1 MKEEEEDDE
10 EDENPDNDDIA
21 VKDKNPNYE
30 N

>member
-1 MKEEEEDDE
+1 MKEEGEDDE

-21 VKDKNPNYE
+21 EKDKNPYYE